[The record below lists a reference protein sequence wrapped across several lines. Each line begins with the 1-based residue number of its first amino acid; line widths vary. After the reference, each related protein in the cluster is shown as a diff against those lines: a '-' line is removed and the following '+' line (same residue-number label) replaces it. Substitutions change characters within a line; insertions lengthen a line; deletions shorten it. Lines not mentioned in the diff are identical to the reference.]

1 VASLKI
7 SNMPND
13 LNTDASK
20 NLIIKTMQSVTSKKV
35 TMLPLDSNEP
45 EAVSLK
51 LKISKVEEEIEN
63 LKAL

>member
-13 LNTDASK
+13 LNSEASK
-20 NLIIKTMQSVTSKKV
+20 SLIIKTMLSVTSKKV
-35 TMLPLDSNEP
+35 SMLPIDSNEP
-45 EAVSLK
+45 EAVALK
-51 LKISKVEEEIEN
+51 TRITKAEEEIEN